1 MKKPR
6 GDRSR
11 RLLNLVMLLLRAR
24 APVTYRDI
32 REQFSAYQTAN
43 DEAGLRAFERDKAD
57 LLDLGV
63 PIRYLTPEEDDALE
77 DGGYIID
84 LKRFRLPE
92 VHLTS
97 DEVSALVL
105 AGSIAR
111 ALPSGSYP
119 EIVDLALRKLAFDT
133 HEVPDTPLEF
143 PLPAQREQVL
153 VHIPATATP
162 SAGELEGRFASLEAA
177 TQQRKRVTLR
187 YRTASTGII
196 ESRAVDPYAL
206 VYRQGAWLLVG
217 HCHLRKD
224 IRTFRLDRMV
234 DVEVAPRP
242 KSPDFE
248 RPENLDARAYAN
260 RSPWT
265 FCPEPAEEV
274 ELLLGVE
281 AAAVANEE
289 LGADAVREPSDDGSV
304 RVRFLCGNP
313 EYVVSR
319 ILAAKGAITVS
330 RGDRLK
336 ARLAA
341 ELAQIA
347 ELYA

>member
-1 MKKPR
+1 
-6 GDRSR
+6 
-11 RLLNLVMLLLRAR
+11 MLLLRAR
-24 APVTYRDI
+24 SPVTYRDI
-32 REQFSAYQTAN
+32 REQFDAYQTTN

-57 LLDLGV
+57 LLELGV

-97 DEVSALVL
+97 DEVSALML

-111 ALPSGSYP
+111 ALPAGSYP

-143 PLPAQREQVL
+143 PLPRGSAREPVL
-153 VHIPATATP
+153 VHLPTHAAE
-162 SAGELEGRFASLEAA
+162 SAGELEGRFAILEAA
-177 TQQRKRVTLR
+177 TQHRKRVTLR
-187 YRTASTGII
+187 YRTAATGVL
-196 ESRAVDPYAL
+196 EARDVDPYAL
-206 VYRQGAWLLVG
+206 IYRQAAWLLVG
-217 HCHLRKD
+217 HCHLRGD

-234 DVEVAPRP
+234 DVQVAPRP

-248 RPENLDARAYAN
+248 RPPELDARAYAN

-265 FCPEPAEEV
+265 FCPEPAEEI

-281 AAAVANEE
+281 AAAVANED
-289 LGADAVREPSDDGSV
+289 LGAAAQREAVGDGV
-304 RVRFLCGNP
+304 LVRFACGNTD
-313 EYVVSR
+313 YVVSR
-319 ILAAKGAITVS
+319 ILAAKGSITVCA
-330 RGDRLK
+330 GDRLR
-336 ARLAA
+336 ARLAE
-341 ELAQIA
+341 ELSRVA
-347 ELYA
+347 ELYRDA